1 MNATLAPAWGLA
13 VRSLR
18 NIGRLPSAFVPA
30 LMMPLV
36 QVVAFSGTFAGI
48 TVVQGFPTDRSVNWY
63 LPLAVT
69 MGSSFAGLGTG
80 FAMIRDLQ
88 SGFYDRLRMSPAGRR
103 SLLLGP
109 FIAAWARAMISV
121 TLVVI
126 VGIAL
131 GARPTSWVAFP
142 SLVVVGLGTATI
154 GTGWGLGLAYRF
166 GDMRAAAIMQ
176 LTLFLGLF
184 LTDAQTP
191 IDVMRGWLVPV
202 ATINPLSRVLGLA
215 RQGFLND
222 GASWSTTLWGL
233 VTLGAIGAATA
244 AFAMGGLRRLER

>member
-1 MNATLAPAWGLA
+1 MSSTIAPAWGLA
-13 VRSLR
+13 MRSLR
-18 NIGRLPSAFVPA
+18 NIRRLPSAFVPA

-36 QVVAFSGTFAGI
+36 QVIAFSGTFAGI

-109 FIAAWARAMISV
+109 FIAAWARALIAV
-121 TLVVI
+121 VLVLI
-126 VGIAL
+126 VGVTL
-131 GARPTSWVAFP
+131 GARPTSWVAIP
-142 SLVVVGLGTATI
+142 SLIAVGLGTATL
-154 GTGWGLGLAYRF
+154 GTGWGIGLAYRF

-202 ATINPLSRVLGLA
+202 ATVNPLSRVLGLA
-215 RQGFLND
+215 RQGFIDD
-222 GASWSTTLWGL
+222 GASWATTIWGL
-233 VTLGAIGAATA
+233 ITLIAVSTATGM
-244 AFAMGGLRRLER
+244 FAMAGLRHLDD